1 MEMRI
6 AALVVTYNRLKLL
19 KEVVEALRC
28 QTYHN
33 MEIVVVNNGSTD
45 ETPLWLSEQKD
56 IITITQGNTGGA
68 GGFNTGMRYIS
79 EHNYDACWLMDD
91 DVICQPNALTELIEA
106 LQKCDDMGFVCSKVV
121 GLDGTPMNVPMVD
134 QRKKGNKYQNW
145 MDFLDYQ
152 MVGVEAC
159 TFVSVLIPT
168 RVIKEVG
175 LPYKEY
181 FIWGD
186 DSEYTTRITRKYP
199 AFMAA
204 KSVVIH
210 KRTIQADLRFD
221 TENNNNRIKNFFY
234 YFRNQTHFAYLYRG
248 YLMYL
253 KRIIIV
259 TCIGFKMLLKGNFRK
274 AKVAFAS
281 QLNAMF
287 FRPKREF
294 VDDSNVK

>member
-1 MEMRI
+1 MNFKI
-6 AALVVTYNRLKLL
+6 AALVVTYNRLPLL
-19 KEVVEALRC
+19 KEVIDELRK
-28 QTYHN
+28 QTYSN
-33 MEIVVVNNGSTD
+33 MDIIVVNNGSTD
-45 ETPLWLSEQKD
+45 DTSSWLKQQND
-56 IITITQGNTGGA
+56 IITINQSNTGGA
-68 GGFNTGMRYIS
+68 GGFNTGMRHIA
-79 EHNYDACWLMDD
+79 EHDYDACWLMDD
-91 DVICQPNALTELIEA
+91 DVICSPNALEELLYAI
-106 LQKCDDMGFVCSKVV
+106 QKNDNIGFVCSKVI
-121 GLDGTPMNVPMVD
+121 GIDGTPMNVPMVD
-134 QRKKGNKYQNW
+134 QRKRGNNYQNW
-145 MDFLDYQ
+145 MDYLDCQ

-186 DSEYTTRITRKYP
+186 DSEYTTRITRKYQ
-199 AFMAA
+199 AFLAA

-210 KRTIQADLRFD
+210 KRAIQGDLRFD
-221 TENNNNRIKNFFY
+221 TEDNPIRIKNFFY
-234 YFRNQTHFAYLYRG
+234 YFRNQTHYAYLYRG

-259 TCIGFKMLLKGNFRK
+259 TLLGFRMLFTGKFKK

-287 FRPKREF
+287 FRPKVEH
-294 VDDSNVK
+294 VKKD